1 MATSAFVRAVTRFD
15 VDAVSFE
22 VMVCAVVVVIVEVL
36 FGVYGSRFVAPT
48 VGVAVMVV
56 PAIVPGLML
65 RVSGMLT
72 EAPEASVAPL
82 QLIVPVPPMAGVM
95 QVQPAGGVMPW
106 KVVFG
111 GVVKLYV

>member
-1 MATSAFVRAVTRFD
+1 MVTATSAVPAATTVAVTL
-15 VDAVSFE
+15 A
-22 VMVCAVVVVIVEVL
+22 VL

-56 PAIVPGLML
+56 PAIAPALTL
-65 RVSGMLT
+65 SVSGMLT
-72 EAPEASVAPL
+72 EAPEASVAAL

-106 KVVFG
+106 SVVFV
-111 GVVKLYV
+111 GVVEAYVGMV